1 MSAERAEVP
10 AADPHAKL
18 EHAFIQE
25 YLERRGYTPATL
37 RTLTEP
43 EAIAV
48 MRQASLYASGRLTEV
63 ESRAHLVDDP
73 SRRAARLRFA

>member
-10 AADPHAKL
+10 AVDPHAKL

-25 YLERRGYTPATL
+25 YLDRRGFTPETL

-63 ESRAHLVDDP
+63 ESRAHLVDDLHHGGP
-73 SRRAARLRFA
+73 PA